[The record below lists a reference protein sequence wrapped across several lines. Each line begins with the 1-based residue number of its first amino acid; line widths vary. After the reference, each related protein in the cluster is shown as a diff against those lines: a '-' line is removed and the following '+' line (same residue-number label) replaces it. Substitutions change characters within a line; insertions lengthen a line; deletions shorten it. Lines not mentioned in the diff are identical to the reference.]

1 MEEGKKWFESRT
13 VWAGIVVL
21 FATAAGAFGFELDVA
36 AQGEITEYIMAVV
49 TAVGALV
56 AIVGRVKA
64 TKTIGE

>member
-1 MEEGKKWFESRT
+1 MEESKKWFESRT

-21 FATAAGAFGFELDVA
+21 IATVAGAFGFELDVT
-36 AQGEITEYIMAVV
+36 AQGEITEYIMTVV

-64 TKTIGE
+64 TKTIGK